1 MSNKMQEY
9 YLLQA
14 EVLQDVFAGEKD
26 VLHAFSQKHKEASRL
41 CIVGSG
47 SSFYC
52 AQIAA
57 PFIRQNAGI
66 AVLTMLPGRA
76 EEFAPLPEDLMLLVT
91 QEGKSVNVM
100 RVADHLEALGKPFSV
115 LTALTESPTA
125 LRAEDCLSMGCG
137 EEKSGPKTKGVTS
150 TLLMLQRLA
159 LELGL
164 ARGHLTQEAYQ
175 QKQEALA
182 ADLNAAHSMLE
193 KSLEWVL
200 QNEAFFTQAPFCAII
215 SVAPLCFLA
224 QEAALKLVETLYLP
238 TVSYEFEEFIHGPHC
253 LLGEGF
259 HIVAL
264 YHGLPD
270 EDRLRSL
277 CAFAREK
284 GCRVLEISDQAEAD
298 FDGLQLAPSKLE
310 QGCPVHFLFP
320 FQAASAYLAE
330 RMGHDLNRPKF
341 DGFATRLK
349 SKLY

>member
-66 AVLTMLPGRA
+66 EVLTMLPGRA

-182 ADLNAAHSMLE
+182 TDLNAAHSMLE

-224 QEAALKLVETLYLP
+224 QEAALKLVETLICP
-238 TVSYEFEEFIHGPHC
+238 QS
-253 LLGEGF
+253 
-259 HIVAL
+259 AMN
-264 YHGLPD
+264 
-270 EDRLRSL
+270 LRSSST
-277 CAFAREK
+277 ARTACWVK
-284 GCRVLEISDQAEAD
+284 DSISLRCIMACLMKTGCVRSAPLHARRAAGCWKFQIRQRRISM
-298 FDGLQLAPSKLE
+298 
-310 QGCPVHFLFP
+310 GC
-320 FQAASAYLAE
+320 S
-330 RMGHDLNRPKF
+330 
-341 DGFATRLK
+341 
-349 SKLY
+349 